1 VPVLQFAPPVWN
13 LVIQAWDGRLWAY
26 VDGERVVADYRPE

>member
-1 VPVLQFAPPVWN
+1 
-13 LVIQAWDGRLWAY
+13 VIQAWDGRLWAY